1 MRWRQ
6 DLLKFIIQKI
16 KFARGTFREAF
27 KATTVN
33 NGIPE
38 IWVVKKY
45 IEISIEL
52 IKKTLNMKE
61 EDHIKKQA

>member
-1 MRWRQ
+1 MWWKQ
-6 DLLKFIIQKI
+6 DLPKLIIQKI

-38 IWVVKKY
+38 IWVVKNILKFRL
-45 IEISIEL
+45 S
-52 IKKTLNMKE
+52 
-61 EDHIKKQA
+61 

>member
-6 DLLKFIIQKI
+6 DLLEFIIEKI
-16 KFARGTFREAF
+16 KFASGTFREAF